1 MEPSKDEINIL
12 SNSIIKSNE
21 SIKSSILINHKKRI
35 KTNTLKKEKKSNNPT
50 KVKDP
55 KQLKNNKHNNKRI
68 PNEKESLTKFG
79 FTYNKENTPQ
89 NNNKVTSLD
98 YSHQCYLPI
107 TPIHIPNEPMG
118 DPMATKSNNSI
129 HIYYMKINGIY
140 QTFDEHSLIQ
150 LYSSLKNRYVDTIF

>member
-1 MEPSKDEINIL
+1 MEPSKDEINVL

-35 KTNTLKKEKKSNNPT
+35 KTNTLKKEKKSNHPT

-79 FTYNKENTPQ
+79 FTYNKENIPQ
-89 NNNKVTSLD
+89 NNNKVTSLY
-98 YSHQCYLPI
+98 YSHQGYLPI
-107 TPIHIPNEPMG
+107 TPIHIPN
-118 DPMATKSNNSI
+118 
-129 HIYYMKINGIY
+129 
-140 QTFDEHSLIQ
+140 
-150 LYSSLKNRYVDTIF
+150 